1 MQARIILQYVPAR
14 IKLKDEER
22 CFAVNIDD
30 RLEALTQ
37 SLELLASRHR
47 DSEKRMEQ
55 ITRNVERVS
64 ENVERQSNNVDRL
77 SLATERNTQ
86 GNARLEDLVT
96 QIAEGT
102 ARLLHVAEVH
112 ERRISDLE
120 GRQPSP

>member
-1 MQARIILQYVPAR
+1 M
-14 IKLKDEER
+14 
-22 CFAVNIDD
+22 NIDD

-55 ITRNVERVS
+55 ITQNVDRLS
-64 ENVERQSNNVDRL
+64 ENVDRQSKNMDRL

-112 ERRISDLE
+112 EHRISDLE
-120 GRQPSP
+120 GNQPKP

>member
-1 MQARIILQYVPAR
+1 M
-14 IKLKDEER
+14 
-22 CFAVNIDD
+22 NIDD

-37 SLELLASRHR
+37 SLELLASMHR

-55 ITRNVERVS
+55 ITQNVD
-64 ENVERQSNNVDRL
+64 RQSKNMDRL

-112 ERRISDLE
+112 EHRISDLE
-120 GRQPSP
+120 GNQPKP